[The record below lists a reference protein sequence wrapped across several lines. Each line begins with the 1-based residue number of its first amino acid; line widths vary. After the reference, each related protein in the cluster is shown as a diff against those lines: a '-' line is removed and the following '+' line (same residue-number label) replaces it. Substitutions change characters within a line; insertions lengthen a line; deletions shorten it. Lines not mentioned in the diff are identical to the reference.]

1 VVSVGNLSRMT
12 LFLPRALKTDR
23 LSLILFI
30 QGPAAAG
37 FGILHVR
44 PNRLQVGT
52 EPERGLSGEAFQ
64 SALGKRIGPHI
75 AMITIF

>member
-1 VVSVGNLSRMT
+1 VISVGDLSRMT

-52 EPERGLSGEAFQ
+52 SRKGGFLARRFSQHSERELAPI
-64 SALGKRIGPHI
+64 LP
-75 AMITIF
+75 